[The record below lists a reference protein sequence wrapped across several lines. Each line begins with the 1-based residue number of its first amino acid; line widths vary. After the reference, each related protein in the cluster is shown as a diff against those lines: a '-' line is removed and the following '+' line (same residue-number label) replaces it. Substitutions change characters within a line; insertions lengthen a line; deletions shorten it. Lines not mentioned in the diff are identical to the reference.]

1 MIIAPVFRTWFR
13 DAINFG
19 IALLLAAFALAWLLL

>member
-13 DAINFG
+13 DAISFG
-19 IALLLAAFALAWLLL
+19 IALLLAAFAAAWLLL